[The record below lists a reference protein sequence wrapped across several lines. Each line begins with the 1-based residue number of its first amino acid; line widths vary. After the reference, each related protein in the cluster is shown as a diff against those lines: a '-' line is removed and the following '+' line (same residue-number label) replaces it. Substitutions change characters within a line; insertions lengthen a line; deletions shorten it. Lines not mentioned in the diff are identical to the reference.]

1 MRAKRH
7 PSVMLSCDS
16 DHDSNKESLS
26 DDLSRVSRFGL
37 SGHSHIGREQS
48 DAGWYGPSVF
58 LYSNPKSLNPLIWA
72 YVSFTQNCTHPKPF
86 SFEDRELSL
95 IKRRNER
102 IVQAE
107 LHAKLLANS
116 FKAQPMRVG
125 SPDRLPPRVVH
136 SPVHP
141 ISFHSFTEERIALHR
156 SRREASTS
164 AEESIIT
171 RGRTKSPSVIY
182 RTPFIPTFPERSPIV
197 AVPPKL
203 ATVERA
209 MSRSKYDDEAQRR
222 RDILQQQSELIRLK
236 RMEDEANKIRQIR
249 KESVHKPEPI
259 RRYKTIKSPTRKP
272 PTVPK
277 SPVLSTLRK
286 RTHKHNDI

>member
-1 MRAKRH
+1 MLLIIYNCSQLRTTRNSLGGSLNVITIMRAKRH
-7 PSVMLSCDS
+7 PTVMLSCDS
-16 DHDSNKESLS
+16 DHDSNKE
-26 DDLSRVSRFGL
+26 
-37 SGHSHIGREQS
+37 
-48 DAGWYGPSVF
+48 
-58 LYSNPKSLNPLIWA
+58 
-72 YVSFTQNCTHPKPF
+72 NCTHPKPF

-107 LHAKLLANS
+107 LHANLLANS

-164 AEESIIT
+164 AEESIIA

-222 RDILQQQSELIRLK
+222 RDILQQQSEVIRLK